1 MATFSKLASGRWQ
14 YRVSVGSGKNR
25 KRVKSSLDE
34 SGNPLTTLKAAK
46 IAANSIE
53 SRTLRGRTSAGS
65 KQSISDYFDNWI
77 KVYKLGKHSA
87 STDAWYNNVS
97 SYIRNY
103 FGDTQLSTINRMTWQ
118 EFINCLS
125 TKPRGVRKKPL
136 SHSTI
141 SRVNSYMRAVASEAI
156 EDGVIAKDFTRH
168 VDLGGEASKP
178 AIDKF
183 LNQQEFIDLLA
194 LAAQRADMQHM
205 SDYII
210 FAQGLL
216 GTRFEETIGL
226 SWDRIDWEHKTVRI
240 DRSWNYKSKLQYGA
254 FGGLKNKASY
264 RTLPMSHDLM
274 AMFQQLH
281 GEQEDLYAAQQYK
294 DPDNLVFRNFYHN
307 VVNNNAVNDTLK
319 RLCTA
324 VKAHINITSHGLRHT
339 NGSVLLYNGVELID
353 VSRRLGHADMQT
365 TIKTYAHEIH
375 EMQMREDTKAA
386 KVLDGLEIL
395 E

>member
-1 MATFSKLASGRWQ
+1 MATFSKLDSGRWQ

-25 KRVKSSLDE
+25 KRIKSSLDE
-34 SGNPLTTLKAAK
+34 AGNPLMSLKAAK
-46 IAANSIE
+46 LAANSIE
-53 SRTLRGRTSAGS
+53 SRTLRGRTATGS

-87 STDAWYNNVS
+87 STDAWYHNVS
-97 SYIRNY
+97 GYIREY
-103 FGDTQLSTINRMTWQ
+103 FDDTQLSTIDRMQWQ
-118 EFINCLS
+118 QFINHLS
-125 TKPRGVRKKPL
+125 TTPRSARKGPL

-141 SRVNSYMRAVASEAI
+141 LRVNNYMRAVAGEAL
-156 EDGVIAKDFTRH
+156 EDGVITKDFTRH
-168 VDLGGEASKP
+168 VDLGGEDSKP
-178 AIDKF
+178 AVDKF
-183 LNQQEFIDLLA
+183 LNQQEFIDILS

-216 GTRFEETIGL
+216 GTRFEETIGIA
-226 SWDRIDWEHKTVRI
+226 WDRIDWEHQTVRI
-240 DRSWNYKSKLQYGA
+240 DRSWNYKIKSQYGN

-264 RTLPMSHDLM
+264 RTLPMSNDLA
-274 AMFQQLH
+274 AMFKQLQ
-281 GEQEDLYAAQQYK
+281 GEQQDLYSAQQYT

-324 VKAHINITSHGLRHT
+324 AKTHIKITSHGLRHT
-339 NGSVLLYNGVELID
+339 NGSVLLYNGVELIA

-375 EMQMREDTKAA
+375 EMQMREDTKTA
-386 KVLDGLEIL
+386 KVLDGLDIL